1 MAEISGQVI
10 SSIGSLTDEFKTI
23 AHNLANVSTAGYKR
37 RVGSFASTL
46 EQRYMQEESEQEEV
60 GELVTELDFSQGN
73 LFETGRN
80 LDLALH
86 GKGFFVI
93 ETPEGPLYT
102 RNGVFHINQNS
113 QLVDSE
119 GRTVAGEAGAI
130 SVPNNITDSQLSV
143 STDGAIRAGEA
154 TIGKFRLV
162 DFGENE
168 NKLESAGLNCFYM
181 PVKEIVPVAANGVVV
196 KQGFLESSNV
206 QIIHELVNMIM
217 VSRLYEA
224 NMKLISTS
232 GDATKSLLS
241 AAMG

>member
-1 MAEISGQVI
+1 MAEISSQVI

-37 RVGSFASTL
+37 RVGSFASIF
-46 EQRYMQEESEQEEV
+46 EQQDMQQQSEEQQV

-73 LFETGRN
+73 LFETDRN

-119 GRTVAGEAGAI
+119 GRIVAGQAGAI

-143 STDGAIRAGEA
+143 STDGTIRAGEA

-181 PVKEIVPVAANGVVV
+181 PVKEIEPVAASSVVV